1 MVPFTL
7 IYWSWEDAFD
17 PAAEK
22 GWSGLDLVVA
32 FLESIGCSKIKTS
45 SPTLIK
51 IFVWKGHH
59 YEIDTMPK
67 ALRAQLDEH
76 FNSRYVVGINTQQ
89 AFPSQKLSENIRN

>member
-51 IFVWKGHH
+51 SFVWKGHH
-59 YEIDTMPK
+59 YEIDTMP
-67 ALRAQLDEH
+67 
-76 FNSRYVVGINTQQ
+76 
-89 AFPSQKLSENIRN
+89 IRGRLHLI